1 MKILPVSFNLNNYTL
16 GKRNNNVQVG
26 TKLPVAQDSFVASK
40 GEKLTFEGKF
50 RPKHFYITSP
60 SELKTLAQNGFL
72 HCIWCGKPMLHQS
85 ETEYL
90 LNKGRRLSRNSE
102 NLTKFLT
109 KIKDYLPPEYIKL
122 VKHMSAYAATE
133 PNATFE
139 TIIKKMLPQAN
150 AKLLHKQFFVF
161 HKLQKLRSSL
171 PVELHKDFDILLQN
185 SKNRVLEIPY
195 ESEYSAKEFCYK
207 LNVLAK
213 SVSSPVRKKKMIR
226 FANILMHPTFKEQ
239 DSKFSK
245 KFHSGLYRQL
255 NLDPEEPA
263 NYINSN
269 DKEWKQKVELLVIRE
284 LQKLANK
291 EGRSDIVN
299 LCETTK
305 DKINGVPTVVQ
316 FSNKAFKYK
325 LGEIV
330 DNLQNKELKKKFFD
344 IADELPSSLD
354 NMYAFIIK
362 NKNANAVV
370 FLQKL
375 FEQSQVTL
383 EHIVPIL
390 RNTSAAELKHQN
402 RGLQAGEKVTRGK
415 NNLGNWSIA
424 HAYCNGLH
432 GHENIKGT
440 NFPFSKEAGEDYFR
454 TMIEVANNNEI
465 SGASVIQMAKNYLKE
480 TGIKIKLKG
489 LKYSPEY

>member
-1 MKILPVSFNLNNYTL
+1 MKILPVSLNLNNYSL
-16 GKRNNNVQVG
+16 GKNNDKIQKKSSASPMQN
-26 TKLPVAQDSFVASK
+26 PFVAGDQVSFGIK
-40 GEKLTFEGKF
+40 YK
-50 RPKHFYITSP
+50 PQHIYISSA
-60 SELKTLAQNGFL
+60 SELKTLALNGYL

-90 LNKGRRLSRNSE
+90 LNKGRRLSKSSKDF
-102 NLTKFLT
+102 TKLLSG
-109 KIKDYLPPEYIKL
+109 IQEYLPPEYTKL
-122 VKHMSAYAATE
+122 VKHMAAYATTD
-133 PNATFE
+133 PNAPFE
-139 TIIKKMLPQAN
+139 TLIKNMLPHAN
-150 AKLLHKQFFVF
+150 KKLLNKQFFIF
-161 HKLQKLRSSL
+161 HKLQKLRNNL

-213 SVSSPVRKKKMIR
+213 SVSSPVRKKKMMR
-226 FANILMHPTFKEQ
+226 YANILMHPTFKEPN
-239 DSKFSK
+239 SAFSK
-245 KFHSGLYRQL
+245 KFKSGLYSQL
-255 NLDPEEPA
+255 GLDPQLPE
-263 NYINSN
+263 NYIAPT
-269 DKEWKQKVELLVIRE
+269 DKEWKQKVELLVMRE
-284 LQKLANK
+284 LQKLANR
-291 EGRSDIVN
+291 EGRSDILR

-330 DNLQNKELKKKFFD
+330 DNLQDEKLKKKFFD
-344 IADELPSSLD
+344 IADELPSSID
-354 NMYAFIIK
+354 NMYAFIVK
-362 NKNANAVV
+362 NKDATAYG

-375 FEQSQVTL
+375 LEQSQVTL

-390 RNTSAAELKHQN
+390 RNTSAAELRHQN
-402 RGLQAGEKVTRGK
+402 RNLLAGEKVTRGK
-415 NNLGNWSIA
+415 NNLGNWSLA
-424 HAYCNGLH
+424 HSYCNGLH
-432 GHENIKGT
+432 GHENIKGA
-440 NFPFSKEAGEDYFR
+440 NFPFSKEAGIDYFR
-454 TMIEVANNNEI
+454 TMTEVANNGEI